1 LNARAEASLESVFL
15 REGDRVT
22 ATAHGRGPWDPQALH
37 GGAPAALL
45 AAAFEAVP
53 ASPQLSIARLDFAFL
68 RPIPLVPLRLR
79 TRVVRTGRRVQELA
93 AELTMAAGGGGEG
106 GASGARARR
115 VDEGT
120 SGDGEV
126 VCRASA
132 LRVLRV
138 AEEVAPPSAEHGV
151 DGGAPAAL
159 PGPQAGTV
167 ARFSLDG
174 STDASFATTAMEIRW
189 LSEPW
194 ALGPAQVW
202 MRLRRPLIAGQPT
215 SPVARLAAAAD
226 FGNGVSATLPFER
239 YLFINA
245 DLTIHLQRPPR
256 GEWIGLDARTLVR
269 GGGTGLAESVLHD
282 EHGTVGRAFQTL
294 VVQPR

>member
-1 LNARAEASLESVFL
+1 VFL
-15 REGDRVT
+15 SDGDRVT
-22 ATAHGRGPWDPQALH
+22 ATVHGRGPWDPHAVH

-45 AAAFEAVP
+45 AAAFEAMP
-53 ASPQLSIARLDFAFL
+53 APPQLSVARLDFTFL
-68 RPIPLVPLRLR
+68 RPIPFLPLRLS
-79 TRVVRTGRRVQELA
+79 TRVVRIGRRVQELA
-93 AELTMAAGGGGEG
+93 GELTVAAGGGGEG
-106 GASGARARR
+106 AASGAVWGDDARGD
-115 VDEGT
+115 DEGT
-120 SGDGEV
+120 SGGGEV
-126 VCRASA
+126 VCRATA

-138 AEEVAPPSAEHGV
+138 AEEVARPGAEHRG
-151 DGGAPAAL
+151 DCGAPAAL
-159 PGPQAGTV
+159 PGPQAGT
-167 ARFSLDG
+167 ASRFSLDG
-174 STDASFATTAMEIRW
+174 STEASFATTAMEMRW

-194 ALGPAQVW
+194 ALGPGQVW
-202 MRLRRPLIAGQPT
+202 MRLRRPLIAGQSI
-215 SPVARLAAAAD
+215 SPAARLAAAAD

-282 EHGTVGRAFQTL
+282 EQGTVGRAFQTL

>member
-1 LNARAEASLESVFL
+1 VFL
-15 REGDRVT
+15 SDGDRVT
-22 ATAHGRGPWDPQALH
+22 ATAHGRGPWDPQAVH

-45 AAAFEAVP
+45 AAAFEAMP
-53 ASPQLSIARLDFAFL
+53 AAPQLSIARLDFAFL
-68 RPIPLVPLRLR
+68 RPIPLLPLRLS

-93 AELTMAAGGGGEG
+93 GELTMAGAGGGEG
-106 GASGARARR
+106 AASGAAARGDDSR
-115 VDEGT
+115 GHIEGT
-120 SGDGEV
+120 SGGGEV
-126 VCRASA
+126 VFRASA

-138 AEEVAPPSAEHGV
+138 AEEVAPAGAEHRG
-151 DGGAPAAL
+151 DGDAPAAL
-159 PGPQAGTV
+159 PGPEAGTA

-174 STDASFATTAMEIRW
+174 STGASFATTAMEIRW

-202 MRLRRPLIAGQPT
+202 MRLRRPLIAGQPA

-282 EHGTVGRAFQTL
+282 EQGAVGRAFQTL

>member
-1 LNARAEASLESVFL
+1 MTESVFL
-15 REGDRVT
+15 TEGDRVT

-45 AAAFEAVP
+45 AAAFERMP
-53 ASPQLSIARLDFAFL
+53 AAPQLSIARLDFAFL
-68 RPIPLVPLRLR
+68 RPIPFLPLRLS
-79 TRVVRTGRRVQELA
+79 TRVVRSGRRVQELA
-93 AELTMAAGGGGEG
+93 GELTVAAGGGGEA
-106 GASGARARR
+106 GASGGEARAG
-115 VDEGT
+115 DQAT
-120 SGDGEV
+120 SADGEV

-138 AEEVAPPSAEHGV
+138 PEEVPRGRDEAGGG
-151 DGGAPAAL
+151 GGACAAL
-159 PGPQAGTV
+159 PGPQAGTG
-167 ARFSLDG
+167 ATFSLDG
-174 STDASFATTAMEIRW
+174 TADASFATTAMEMRW
-189 LSEPW
+189 LSEPR

-215 SPVARLAAAAD
+215 PPLARLAAVAD

-239 YLFINA
+239 FLFINA

-256 GEWIGLDARTLVR
+256 GEWIGLDARTLVD

-282 EHGTVGRAFQTL
+282 EHGALGRAFQTL